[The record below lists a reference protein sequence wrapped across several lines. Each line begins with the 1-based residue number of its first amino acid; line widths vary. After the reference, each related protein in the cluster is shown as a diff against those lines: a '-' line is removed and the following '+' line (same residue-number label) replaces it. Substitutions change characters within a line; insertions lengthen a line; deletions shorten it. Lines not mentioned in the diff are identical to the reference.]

1 MNTTANTPKGRRSP
15 FKRFLYYMRE
25 NYQLYTLLL
34 PALVFIIIFAYVPM
48 YGAQIAFRDYKITDG
63 IWGSEW
69 VGLKHFIRFV
79 TGINFWQLLWNTVG
93 LSLYTLFAGAP
104 FPILLAIMLNEV
116 SNVHFK
122 KTIQMITYA
131 PYFIS
136 TVAVC
141 GLLLLFLQRETG
153 LINLLRIAL
162 GSEGYDFMSDPK
174 WFRTIYVLSHIW
186 QYSGWGTII
195 YIAALTGVDVQIVEA
210 ARIDGANRFQKIWYI
225 DLPSILP
232 TIVILLVLDAGSL
245 MNVGYEKILLMQNS
259 LNMETSE
266 VISTY
271 VYRLGIVDAQFSY
284 TTAIGLFNSVV
295 NIILL
300 VIVNKFADKFTQT
313 SLW

>member
-1 MNTTANTPKGRRSP
+1 M
-15 FKRFLYYMRE
+15 
-25 NYQLYTLLL
+25 
-34 PALVFIIIFAYVPM
+34 
-48 YGAQIAFRDYKITDG
+48 
-63 IWGSEW
+63 
-69 VGLKHFIRFV
+69 
-79 TGINFWQLLWNTVG
+79 
-93 LSLYTLFAGAP
+93 
-104 FPILLAIMLNEV
+104 
-116 SNVHFK
+116 
-122 KTIQMITYA
+122 
-131 PYFIS
+131 
-136 TVAVC
+136 
-141 GLLLLFLQRETG
+141 
-153 LINLLRIAL
+153 
-162 GSEGYDFMSDPK
+162 
-174 WFRTIYVLSHIW
+174 LSHIW